1 MRCTSLLSPECVAV
15 TAAIDVERK
24 CERAGASQPKGGSV
38 TLSKPEMESAS
49 LCLAQESSAPS
60 TELMTYA

>member
-15 TAAIDVERK
+15 TAAIDVGRK
-24 CERAGASQPKGGSV
+24 CERAGGSV